1 MDYEKRIMDLFEN
14 GYLNTSTVVK
24 NHIPKVYL
32 TKLVRNNIIKRIG
45 RGLYSLND
53 NIEDEYLILQCKSR
67 YAVFS
72 NLTSLYFHKYS
83 DRIPNVY
90 DITVPYGYQGS
101 LLQMDNVRLY
111 YVKKEYIDLGLTFVT
126 DEFGNKIKL
135 YDLERTICDIIKNK
149 NKLDAELVNKAAR
162 NYFYSNDKNNIKLYE
177 YARKMRITKKIQNFF
192 EVLK

>member
-1 MDYEKRIMDLFEN
+1 
-14 GYLNTSTVVK
+14 
-24 NHIPKVYL
+24 
-32 TKLVRNNIIKRIG
+32 
-45 RGLYSLND
+45 
-53 NIEDEYLILQCKSR
+53 
-67 YAVFS
+67 
-72 NLTSLYFHKYS
+72 
-83 DRIPNVY
+83 
-90 DITVPYGYQGS
+90 
-101 LLQMDNVRLY
+101 MDNVRLY